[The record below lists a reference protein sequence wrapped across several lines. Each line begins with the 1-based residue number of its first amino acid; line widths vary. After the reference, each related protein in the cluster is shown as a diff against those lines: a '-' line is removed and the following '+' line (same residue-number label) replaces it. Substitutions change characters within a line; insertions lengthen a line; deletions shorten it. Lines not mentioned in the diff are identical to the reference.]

1 MVKIPNIYLVS
12 NSPRRRAMFK
22 FFDISF
28 EPLSLEFDESY
39 KSSKPEDVCMEICN
53 KKIDSALCFLGES
66 KVKSSVVVVA
76 DTLVFLENKILG
88 KPKNRDDAFDMLQ
101 KLSGREHTVIS
112 AVGYSIMGKKKTL
125 LEKTVVKFIDLSSS
139 MIENYLD
146 KEHYMD
152 KAGSYAIQSEENF
165 FVESISGSYLNVVG
179 FPMQQFLGDIKK
191 CLK

>member
-1 MVKIPNIYLVS
+1 
-12 NSPRRRAMFK
+12 
-22 FFDISF
+22 
-28 EPLSLEFDESY
+28 
-39 KSSKPEDVCMEICN
+39 
-53 KKIDSALCFLGES
+53 
-66 KVKSSVVVVA
+66 
-76 DTLVFLENKILG
+76 
-88 KPKNRDDAFDMLQ
+88 
-101 KLSGREHTVIS
+101 
-112 AVGYSIMGKKKTL
+112 MGKKKTL